1 MIVMF
6 QFLWEYNQ
14 QQRNSEVLNAAS
26 QTLSERLFHQI
37 NIQAPQAGDQLSEL
51 FQLIQADKP
60 YLIDLALIDQQTGK
74 LTLAAGEKEQ
84 MNAALLQMQLSYD
97 KQQAYQFHKIKTHNM
112 SYYISDYRIQ
122 LNHGQ
127 RIVLLYNK
135 QIYDKIHSNDNN
147 LFYAALIYLIFFTSI
162 VSYWFVS
169 RMLRPLK
176 DILWKVNE
184 VSSVRFQRPIP
195 ITTKDEFGLLA
206 FKINAMSQNLSI
218 YMNKLRHAFDENRR
232 MRLYMESFINHS
244 SDAIY
249 IMDGEGRIIQANK
262 AFEELFGYT
271 AAETIGNRY
280 RVVPEHL
287 IKEKEEMLRL
297 VQKGEVIRPIETYRQ
312 TKDGEKIP
320 VSITISPI
328 RDINNEITG
337 FASICRDMRHR
348 YRMEELMRR
357 SEKLNM
363 VGQLAAGVAHE
374 IRNPLTTLR
383 GFLQLQVQS
392 QKLNLDHVR
401 VMLSE
406 LERINLIVGEF
417 LILAK
422 PQAVKFKNRDIR
434 DILAEVSA
442 FMSSEALMHN
452 VVIKENYTKDDCNIP
467 CEDNQ
472 LKQVFI
478 NVLKNAIESMPHG
491 GQVHIAIQR
500 LANHVSVQVTDEGVG
515 MDEETLNRIGDPF
528 FTVKENG
535 TGLGI
540 MVSQKIIQSH
550 HGLMELSS
558 QINVGTT
565 VRILLPLSEERN
577 QYAEASNL

>member
-1 MIVMF
+1 M
-6 QFLWEYNQ
+6 
-14 QQRNSEVLNAAS
+14 
-26 QTLSERLFHQI
+26 
-37 NIQAPQAGDQLSEL
+37 
-51 FQLIQADKP
+51 
-60 YLIDLALIDQQTGK
+60 
-74 LTLAAGEKEQ
+74 
-84 MNAALLQMQLSYD
+84 
-97 KQQAYQFHKIKTHNM
+97 
-112 SYYISDYRIQ
+112 
-122 LNHGQ
+122 
-127 RIVLLYNK
+127 VLLYDK
-135 QIYDKIHSNDNN
+135 EKYDKLYSIDNN
-147 LFYAALIYLIFFTSI
+147 LFYAVLIYLVFFTSI
-162 VSYWFVS
+162 ASYWFVS

-249 IMDGEGRIIQANK
+249 IMDVEGRVIQANK
-262 AFEELFGYT
+262 AFEELFGFS
-271 AAETIGNRY
+271 AAEAIGNRY

-287 IKEKEEMLRL
+287 IKEKEELLRL
-297 VQKGEVIRPIETYRQ
+297 VQKGEVIKPIETYRQ
-312 TKDGEKIP
+312 TKDGETIP

-337 FASICRDMRHR
+337 FANICRDMRHR
-348 YRMEELMRR
+348 HRMEELMRR
-357 SEKLNM
+357 SEKLNT

-392 QKLNLDHVR
+392 KKLNLDHVR

-417 LILAK
+417 LILSK
-422 PQAVKFKNRDIR
+422 PQAVKFKYRDIR
-434 DILAEVSA
+434 DIIAEVSV

-452 VVIKENYTKDDCNIP
+452 VVIKENYTNDDCSIP

-478 NVLKNAIESMPHG
+478 NVLKNAIEAMPNG
-491 GQVHIAIQR
+491 GQVQIAIQR
-500 LANHVSVQVTDEGVG
+500 LANHVSVQVTDEGIG
-515 MDEETLNRIGDPF
+515 MDEETLKRIGDPF

-550 HGLMELSS
+550 QGLMELSS
-558 QINVGTT
+558 QVNVGTT